1 MTGVVERLTLNHR
14 QLLQQFLDA
23 LQRERNYSALTI
35 QAYQHDLELLFKYA
49 GERDPLDRQLI
60 RNFLAD
66 RAEEGM
72 KPRTLARQLAAIRSF
87 CRFLQ
92 SRGFIETSPVAAL
105 PAIKLNQ
112 NLPSVLS
119 VEEMRAVIEE
129 LESIDFN
136 SCRDRLILELLYSTG
151 MRLAE
156 LVALDLRN
164 LRTQTVRVLGKG
176 SKERVLPLGSPVLE
190 LLPEYFDRRRV
201 LLNSLRTTRK
211 DEEALLVSQH
221 GRRLSRRRIQ
231 DIVHQQLARVSR
243 NRKLS
248 PHVIRHSF
256 ATHMLDHGADLRVVQ
271 ELLGHASLSTTQ
283 VYTHLTGQRLK
294 DIHNRTHPRA

>member
-72 KPRTLARQLAAIRSF
+72 KPRTLARQLATIRSF